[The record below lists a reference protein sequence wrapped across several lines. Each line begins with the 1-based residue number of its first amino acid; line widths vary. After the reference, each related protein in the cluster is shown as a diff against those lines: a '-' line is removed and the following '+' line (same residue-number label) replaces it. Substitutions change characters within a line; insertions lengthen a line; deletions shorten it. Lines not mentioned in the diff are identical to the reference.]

1 MLDVLISEMRAGL
14 LNLRKELESAT
25 ANSVESSQVVALD
38 QARVGRLSRMD
49 AMQAQQMAQ
58 ASARRRELM
67 LRKITAALARLESG
81 DYGLCQSCAEPINPK
96 RLGFDPTLVLCIG
109 CASKAEE

>member
-1 MLDVLISEMRAGL
+1 MADVVIPAMRERL

-25 ANSVESSQVVALD
+25 ADSDESSQVVELD

-58 ASARRRELM
+58 ASARRRDQM
-67 LRKITAALARLESG
+67 LRKITAALARIDNGE
-81 DYGLCQSCAEPINPK
+81 YGLCKSCAEPINPK
-96 RLGFDPTLVLCIG
+96 RLEFDPTAVLCIQ
-109 CASKAEE
+109 CASEAEE